1 MEEQKQYTDDQLSDL
16 SNNPEIKASIE
27 QANQEAQEALKSY
40 IDAQDNLKEKESQA
54 YADGKI
60 SEEEQRAIQDAQA
73 KLEEAKQ
80 NAELKARNAEKKAN
94 AYTDNKVKESTDAQR
109 RTLTRYGS
117 QIIQNGK
124 EIKLRTTKEEFNA
137 TNRTLSNILN
147 EIVQNVTDGTT
158 IRYDDNGVAQA
169 LNVGPRGIRLNA
181 DKIDINGNR
190 EINLLIQN
198 MRDKVDKTDIVNS
211 LNLSRG
217 S

>member
-1 MEEQKQYTDDQLSDL
+1 MICPIILRLKQVLNKQ
-16 SNNPEIKASIE
+16 IKKRKKL
-27 QANQEAQEALKSY
+27 LKSY
-40 IDAQDNLKEKESQA
+40 IDAQDDLKEKESQA

-109 RTLTRYGS
+109 KTLTRYGS

-147 EIVQNVTDGTT
+147 
-158 IRYDDNGVAQA
+158 
-169 LNVGPRGIRLNA
+169 
-181 DKIDINGNR
+181 KI
-190 EINLLIQN
+190 
-198 MRDKVDKTDIVNS
+198 
-211 LNLSRG
+211 
-217 S
+217 

>member
-1 MEEQKQYTDDQLSDL
+1 M

-94 AYTDNKVKESTDAQR
+94 AYTDNKVKKAQMH
-109 RTLTRYGS
+109 
-117 QIIQNGK
+117 
-124 EIKLRTTKEEFNA
+124 
-137 TNRTLSNILN
+137 
-147 EIVQNVTDGTT
+147 
-158 IRYDDNGVAQA
+158 
-169 LNVGPRGIRLNA
+169 RG
-181 DKIDINGNR
+181 
-190 EINLLIQN
+190 EH
-198 MRDKVDKTDIVNS
+198 
-211 LNLSRG
+211 
-217 S
+217 

>member
-1 MEEQKQYTDDQLSDL
+1 
-16 SNNPEIKASIE
+16 
-27 QANQEAQEALKSY
+27 
-40 IDAQDNLKEKESQA
+40 A

-198 MRDKVDKTDIVNS
+198 MRDKVDKTDIVN
-211 LNLSRG
+211 
-217 S
+217 

>member
-1 MEEQKQYTDDQLSDL
+1 MLMVKFRKK
-16 SNNPEIKASIE
+16 SN
-27 QANQEAQEALKSY
+27 ALYKMP
-40 IDAQDNLKEKESQA
+40 
-54 YADGKI
+54 
-60 SEEEQRAIQDAQA
+60 A

-94 AYTDNKVKESTDAQR
+94 AYTDNKVKESTDAEEN
-109 RTLTRYGS
+109 TDCYGS

-169 LNVGPRGIRLNA
+169 LNVDHVVLKSMVI
-181 DKIDINGNR
+181 K
-190 EINLLIQN
+190 LISS
-198 MRDKVDKTDIVNS
+198 K
-211 LNLSRG
+211 
-217 S
+217 

>member
-80 NAELKARNAEKKAN
+80 KRRTERLETLKRKLMLIQTTRSKKA
-94 AYTDNKVKESTDAQR
+94 QMH
-109 RTLTRYGS
+109 
-117 QIIQNGK
+117 
-124 EIKLRTTKEEFNA
+124 
-137 TNRTLSNILN
+137 
-147 EIVQNVTDGTT
+147 
-158 IRYDDNGVAQA
+158 
-169 LNVGPRGIRLNA
+169 RG
-181 DKIDINGNR
+181 
-190 EINLLIQN
+190 EH
-198 MRDKVDKTDIVNS
+198 
-211 LNLSRG
+211 
-217 S
+217 